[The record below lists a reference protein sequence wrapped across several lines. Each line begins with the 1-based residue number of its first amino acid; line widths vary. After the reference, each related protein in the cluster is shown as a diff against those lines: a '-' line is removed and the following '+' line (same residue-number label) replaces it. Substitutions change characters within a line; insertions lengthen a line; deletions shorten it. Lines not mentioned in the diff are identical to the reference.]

1 MYTVGCSEWGP
12 REGTRLGS
20 LGAWGGLLHSLRL
33 SSVFSFALF
42 ISAEVPAFANCLCM
56 ASPKVHVPL
65 HGPAGGNAARSP
77 SPVWVRVSDPL
88 PHQLA
93 EKGDL

>member
-1 MYTVGCSEWGP
+1 MYTVGCLGWGP

-20 LGAWGGLLHSLRL
+20 VGIQGGLLHGPCL

-42 ISAEVPAFANCLCM
+42 ISAGVPALVNCLCM
-56 ASPKVHVPL
+56 VSPKVHVPL
-65 HGPAGGNAARSP
+65 HGPAGRNAARSP
-77 SPVWVRVSDPL
+77 SPVWVRVRDPL